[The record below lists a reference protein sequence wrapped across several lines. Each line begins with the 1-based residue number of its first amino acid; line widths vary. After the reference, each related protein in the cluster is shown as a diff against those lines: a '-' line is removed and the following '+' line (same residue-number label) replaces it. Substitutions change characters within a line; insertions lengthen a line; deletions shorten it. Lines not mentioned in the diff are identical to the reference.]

1 MNKKLLAALLMS
13 TALLT
18 SACGDDE
25 KDEAENVDVEGCEH
39 LQKGPG
45 VAVTATTSG
54 TAPSVS
60 NDHRRYDISLA
71 DGTGGRTGS
80 VSFAAAE
87 ATDYVFFTSADVPL
101 VVRNSSGAVVA
112 IEEST
117 SSSAQCADIKGRH
130 VVPLTVGTHTLTFGP
145 TSTATVSLVIEEA
158 SHEGHDHE
166 E

>member
-1 MNKKLLAALLMS
+1 MKKKLLAALLLS
-13 TALLT
+13 TALLAT
-18 SACGDDE
+18 ACGDD
-25 KDEAENVDVEGCEH
+25 AEETEESVDVEGCEH
-39 LQKGPG
+39 LQKGPAT
-45 VAVTATTSG
+45 AVTATTTG
-54 TAPSVS
+54 TPPAVG
-60 NDHRRYDISLA
+60 NDHRRYDITLV

-101 VVRNSSGAVVA
+101 TVRNSSGAEVS

-117 SSSAQCADIKGRH
+117 TSSSECADIKGRH

-145 TSTATVSLVIEEA
+145 TSTTTVSLVIEEA